1 MNEPASTKVKRS
13 REEILEELDAAFQKQ
28 HALAGQLL
36 NNIKTHRETI
46 ERVLARFRKEEPD
59 LVYRFYHQSFKV
71 FIMTSLIGSAD
82 ELFKSLSPDSRELDP
97 WYIQITSTALSRKFE
112 DSETNENW
120 FEVTTPVLL
129 AFWNSKYILE
139 RMLAAADELTEPPT
153 ILPSGWAAVLCL
165 YGLR

>member
-1 MNEPASTKVKRS
+1 MTEPTPQKVKRS
-13 REEILEELDAAFQKQ
+13 KEEILKELDAAFKKQ

-36 NNIKTHRETI
+36 DNIKTHREKI
-46 ERVLARFRKEEPD
+46 ANVLAWFRKEEPD

-71 FIMTSLIGSAD
+71 FIMTSLVNSAD

-97 WYIQITSTALSRKFE
+97 WYVQITSTALSRKFE

-129 AFWNSKYILE
+129 AFWNSKYMLE
-139 RMLAAADELTEPPT
+139 RMLVAADELAEPPT
-153 ILPSGWAAVLCL
+153 ILPSGWAAVLYL